1 MAEAEE
7 PEGGSD
13 SEVTRLRN
21 ELAAAEGAA
30 AEWAAERR
38 LPEESES
45 SHQGPQNPTNQRTP
59 EQQRGCLIV
68 LLLLIGGVVALGIWG
83 GNQDRDIGSSKAV
96 GKVSA
101 VTTKAPAAAT
111 TQARSGTSSCS
122 IQNETRDLVRE
133 WNRVS
138 AELVAILFDSS
149 TTQDQYLGASRR
161 VLPKLQG
168 IVAGLRSLKVCLPGA
183 EWKLLEPFVDTYNDK
198 FSGYS
203 AMEVAVRIGSTPAWD
218 DAVDI
223 LVDAN
228 DRSVAIVCEIARAVG
243 QRLPGA
249 EVC

>member
-38 LPEESES
+38 LPEESGS

-83 GNQDRDIGSSKAV
+83 GNQDRDIGSSRAV
-96 GKVSA
+96 GEASA
-101 VTTKAPAAAT
+101 VTTKAPAATT
-111 TQARSGTSSCS
+111 TQARSGASSCS
-122 IQNETRDLVRE
+122 IQNEARDLVRE

-203 AMEVAVRIGSTPAWD
+203 AMEVAVGIGSTPAMD
-218 DAVDI
+218 DAYDI

>member
-13 SEVTRLRN
+13 SEITRLRN

-59 EQQRGCLIV
+59 EQQRGCLIGI
-68 LLLLIGGVVALGIWG
+68 LLLIGAVVALAIAAPSEEET
-83 GNQDRDIGSSKAV
+83 RGSQSV
-96 GKVSA
+96 GKASA
-101 VTTKAPAAAT
+101 VTTKAPAATT
-111 TQARSGTSSCS
+111 TQARTGASSCS
-122 IQNETRDLVRE
+122 IQNEARDLVRE

-149 TTQDQYLGASRR
+149 TTQDQYLGVSRR
-161 VLPKLQG
+161 VLPKLQR

-203 AMEVAVRIGSTPAWD
+203 AMEVAVRIGSTPAMD
-218 DAVDI
+218 DAYNI